1 MAARRRKPVPPGIK
15 VLLATLIATLGLSVS
30 AQAQAPVSL
39 GAADPFAILAGTA
52 VSNSGASVVGGDLG
66 VSPGSSVSG
75 FPPGMVNGTIHAG
88 DASAA
93 QAQADLAAAYANAAG
108 HAVTAT
114 IPAELGGTT
123 LPPGVYESDTGAFD
137 IDGTLTL
144 DAQGDGNAI
153 FIFRTAT
160 GLGSGAGSQIAL
172 IKSAQS
178 CNVFW
183 QVGDAA
189 TIGAGSGF
197 RGNVLALNDIASGS
211 GASVEGR
218 LLARNGA
225 VTLDADQITTAQCD
239 AAKPK
244 VKVTGVPKRCISHNF
259 KVRLDVS
266 DALGVTTDVS
276 VDGAAV
282 KHTTKKSFTA
292 AVNVKG
298 VVAGSHTIKVVSRDA
313 AGNVRV
319 KKVRFVRCPRSAVL
333 FTG

>member
-1 MAARRRKPVPPGIK
+1 VPPGIK
-15 VLLATLIATLGLSVS
+15 ALLATLIATLGLSVN

-52 VSNSGASVVGGDLG
+52 VSNSGASVVNGELG

-75 FPPGMVNGTIHAG
+75 FPPGMVSGTIHAG
-88 DASAA
+88 DASAT
-93 QAQADLAAAYANAAG
+93 QAQVDLATAYANAASLP
-108 HAVTAT
+108 VTAT

-123 LPPGVYESDTGAFD
+123 LPPGVYDSDTGAFD
-137 IDGTLTL
+137 IAGTLTL
-144 DAQGDGNAI
+144 DGQGDGNAI
-153 FIFRTAT
+153 FIFKTTT
-160 GLGSGAGSQIAL
+160 GLGTGAGSQINL

-183 QVGDAA
+183 QVGDSA
-189 TIGAGSGF
+189 TIGAGSVF
-197 RGNVLALNDIASGS
+197 RGSVLALTDIVSDP
-211 GASVEGR
+211 GATVDGR

-225 VTLDADQITTAQCD
+225 VTLDTDSIAAAQCD

-244 VKVTGVPKRCISHNF
+244 IRVGGVPKQCTSHNF
-259 KVRLDVS
+259 KARVNVS

-276 VDGAAV
+276 LDGAAV

-292 AVNVKG
+292 VITVRG

-313 AGNVRV
+313 AGNMRV
-319 KKVRFVRCPRSAVL
+319 KKVRFVRCPRSAVV

>member
-1 MAARRRKPVPPGIK
+1 VPPGIK
-15 VLLATLIATLGLSVS
+15 VSLATLLATLGLSAG
-30 AQAQAPVSL
+30 AQGQAPVSL
-39 GAADPFAILAGTA
+39 GTAGPFAILAGTA
-52 VSNSGASVVGGDLG
+52 ANNSGATVITGDLG
-66 VSPGSSVSG
+66 VSPGGTVSG
-75 FPPGMVNGTIHAG
+75 FPPGMVNGTFHAG

-93 QAQADLAAAYANAAG
+93 QAQVDLATAYANAASQP
-108 HAVTAT
+108 VTAT
-114 IPAELGGTT
+114 LPAELGGTT
-123 LPPGVYESDTGAFD
+123 LPPGVYDSDTGGFEVN
-137 IDGTLTL
+137 GTLTL
-144 DAQGDGNAI
+144 DGQGDGNAI
-153 FIFRTAT
+153 FIFKTAT
-160 GLGSGAGSQIAL
+160 GLGAGAGSQIDL

-183 QVGDAA
+183 QVGSSA
-189 TIGAGSGF
+189 TIGSGSVF
-197 RGNVLALNDIASGS
+197 RGNVLALADIASSS
-211 GASVEGR
+211 GASVDGR

-239 AAKPK
+239 TAKPK
-244 VKVTGVPKRCISHNF
+244 VKVTGVPKQCISHNF

-266 DALGVTTDVS
+266 DALGVTSDVS
-276 VDGAAV
+276 VDGAAL

-319 KKVRFVRCPRSAVL
+319 KRVRFVRCARSAVL